1 MKVALIGRTKF
12 LLNTGEYLLK
22 NGIKIELVITSK
34 NSEHDNVKIKDFK
47 KFANSSG
54 AKFYHIENINSEKIK
69 LILKKNKLDLGISVN
84 NLLLIKKEVIDL
96 FKFGILNAH
105 AGDLPK
111 YRGNACPNW
120 AIINNEKNIGLSIHY
135 MVEEVDAGDILLKKK
150 FKINSKTTIEDF
162 YKFGEKQIPIM
173 FYDCIKKIQKN
184 KIMKIKQNE
193 KNILRTFPR
202 NKIDGKIDWNK
213 TTNEIDRL
221 IRASGF
227 PFFGAYSY
235 FVNSKLIIMK
245 AEISKPK
252 FVYYAEPG
260 QVISR
265 NKDGSVSI
273 ACKNGFIV
281 LNEVMYKNRIFKKPS
296 ELIKTIHTKLSMDI
310 ETEIEKIN
318 EKLDKLLN
326 IPKNHNI

>member
-1 MKVALIGRTKF
+1 LLKVALIGRTKF
-12 LLNTGEYLLK
+12 LLNTGEYLIK
-22 NGIKIELVITSK
+22 NGIKVELIITSK
-34 NSEHDNVKIKDFK
+34 NSKHDTIGIKEFK
-47 KFANSSG
+47 KFAKKSG
-54 AKFYHIENINSEKIK
+54 AKFYNTENINSEKIN
-69 LILKKNKLDLGISVN
+69 LILKKSNIHLGISVN

-105 AGDLPK
+105 AGDLPR

-173 FYDCIKKIQKN
+173 FYECIKKIQKN
-184 KIMKIKQNE
+184 KITKIKQNE

-202 NKIDGKIDWNK
+202 NKIDGKINWNK
-213 TTNEIDRL
+213 SINEIDRL

-235 FVNSKLIIMK
+235 FNNSKLIILK
-245 AEISKPK
+245 AEINKPE
-252 FVYYAEPG
+252 FAYLAEPG
-260 QVISR
+260 QVVSR
-265 NKDGSVSI
+265 NKDGSISI
-273 ACKNGFIV
+273 ACKNGFIK
-281 LNEVMYKNRIFKKPS
+281 LNEVIYKNKIFKKPS
-296 ELIKTIHTKLSMDI
+296 ELIKSIHTKLGMDI
-310 ETEIEKIN
+310 ESEIEKIN
-318 EKLDKLLN
+318 EKLDELLK
-326 IPKNHNI
+326 IPKE